1 MVKRTKKRTHKR
13 SHKKKTNRQKR
24 SIKNRNEARKYIEIM
39 NVAYKQITSSWHDIF
54 DKDDYLL
61 LSYIKQGIKKGWRV
75 LKDKNIIKEIKCNSL
90 CMTMSILNSTLGSRK
105 KLDQLNP
112 VQELYLLFI
121 SYLIDDENL
130 KSKEVSLKHAIRKI
144 DHRIMMKQKQLL
156 RYEAKKDNRNIKK
169 CHKYIERQESLKDQ
183 LIESEGSNKEGIGY
197 LFRLDVC
204 DGVDCQYLHE
214 YKIEKGKKWN
224 ETYSKFCLNITE
236 IFKGIVWLNMFMIF
250 NRIKS
255 LKEIKGM
262 SPYMEKI
269 DLNVDIRKAI
279 YRQDIILIPDSYIY
293 ESDLFYENNT
303 LDRARKNALMG
314 TGNKKYWVYHNLN
327 LEKGTID
334 KRGINTLEN
343 KHYVAA
349 MINIPYESDWRS
361 PKEVKEK
368 EMWKNFQDFLNGKGK
383 LPKLKKVYK
392 TIRKIGENERYDLQ
406 EDIEDTITLHWVYI
420 HRDRLHDFI
429 DGYGYME

>member
-1 MVKRTKKRTHKR
+1 MVRKSKRTKR
-13 SHKKKTNRQKR
+13 KTKSQKR
-24 SIKNRNEARKYIEIM
+24 AIKNRRESKKYIELM
-39 NVAYKQITSSWHDIF
+39 NLAYKQITSSYHDIF